1 VASRTNNGAN
11 VKIISRLMIVVIGMF
26 CFGFALVPL
35 YDVFCKVTGING
47 KTGEQVTLSNTLQ
60 EDMTRKISVEFITTL
75 NESMPWEFRSLQES
89 IEVHPG
95 KPTRV
100 DFVAKNTT
108 DHTMTGQAIPSVAP
122 GLAAQYMHKTEC
134 FCFSQQTLAAGEEK
148 LMPVIFYIDPEIPAD
163 IRQMTLSYTF
173 FVTKG
178 QGETS
183 SKPLA
188 YNTNH
193 QEI

>member
-1 VASRTNNGAN
+1 M
-11 VKIISRLMIVVIGMF
+11 IIVIGMF

-35 YDVFCKVTGING
+35 YNVFCKVTGING
-47 KTGEQVTLSNTLQ
+47 KTGDQVTLSSTLR
-60 EDMTRKISVEFITTL
+60 EDVTRKISIEFTTML
-75 NESMPWEFRSLQES
+75 NESMPWEFRPLQES
-89 IEVHPG
+89 VEVHPG

-100 DFVAKNTT
+100 EFMAKNTT
-108 DHTMTGQAIPSVAP
+108 GRTMTGQAIPSVAP

-148 LMPVIFYIDPEIPAD
+148 LMPVIFYIDPEIPDD
-163 IRQMTLSYTF
+163 IHQLTLSYTF
-173 FVTKG
+173 FVTQD
-178 QGETS
+178 QGKTAN
-183 SKPLA
+183 KPLA

>member
-1 VASRTNNGAN
+1 
-11 VKIISRLMIVVIGMF
+11 MIVVVGMF

-35 YDVFCKVTGING
+35 YNVFCKVTGING
-47 KTGEQVTLSNTLQ
+47 KTGPQVTLSNSLH
-60 EDMTRKISVEFITTL
+60 EDVSRRISVEFTTTL
-75 NESMPWEFRSLQES
+75 NESMPWEFRALQES
-89 IEVHPG
+89 VEVHPG

-100 DFVAKNTT
+100 DFIAKNTT
-108 DHTMTGQAIPSVAP
+108 NHTMTGQAIPSVAP

-163 IRQMTLSYTF
+163 IHQLTLSYTF
-173 FVTKG
+173 FISKG
-178 QGETS
+178 QNEGPN
-183 SKPLA
+183 KPLA